1 MRGRGEGAF
10 ESRSC
15 RSGGASA
22 RRRRPRC
29 RGRSAAGWRAITLP
43 CLLARGSIRLVT
55 TAADVEHRACRASA
69 CSTPHDHVS
78 TSSSDSGIGLL
89 AAMTRMDPMWKR
101 TGRGAL
107 AHRQIVRCPLFP
119 PGTSARSVSARDTLT
134 AGGNHAT
141 QLPPGTYDARSGQSH
156 RRVPAMVPARGH
168 CRRRHRVLRAP
179 LGHVTAPPRRR
190 DGRAGDRHRRRHDAG
205 RVGRLLRPES
215 ERRGGRHR
223 RSRRRRPDERAG
235 VRRRAA
241 SAGPS
246 RAVLRG
252 RLDGL
257 LRHVGRG
264 AQSQHDRH
272 RACRAGAPERIRRRR
287 LASVHAGPAPA
298 AIGVDQHGARR
309 GRRRGHHRGIGRRGR
324 GGSLHDLGHERH
336 RCVARQRRRGARDH
350 VVLRG
355 RRDRPVLPL
364 LPAAESRD
372 DARHRHGALPGRGR
386 ITGHPDAHAPAAE
399 PHDDLR
405 QRGRPGARPRVA
417 GIDRHVGRADLR
429 RTRDVPRRRR
439 HARRRSGVGGIAAA
453 LDAVVLR

>member
-1 MRGRGEGAF
+1 
-10 ESRSC
+10 
-15 RSGGASA
+15 
-22 RRRRPRC
+22 
-29 RGRSAAGWRAITLP
+29 
-43 CLLARGSIRLVT
+43 
-55 TAADVEHRACRASA
+55 
-69 CSTPHDHVS
+69 
-78 TSSSDSGIGLL
+78 
-89 AAMTRMDPMWKR
+89 MWKR

-119 PGTSARSVSARDTLT
+119 PGTSRVAWLRTLT

-141 QLPPGTYDARSGQSH
+141 QLPPGTYDARSGH
-156 RRVPAMVPARGH
+156 RTAAFRRWFQPVAMAVVAIA
-168 CRRRHRVLRAP
+168 CSVAP
-179 LGHVTAPPRRR
+179 LGHVAAPPRRR

-264 AQSQHDRH
+264 AQSQHHRH
-272 RACRAGAPERIRRRR
+272 RACRAGAPERIRWRR
-287 LASVHAGPAPA
+287 LASVHAGPATA

-309 GRRRGHHRGIGRRGR
+309 GRRRGHHRGIGRRGG

-336 RCVARQRRRGARDH
+336 RRVARQRRLGARDH

-372 DARHRHGALPGRGR
+372 DARHRHGALPGRSR
-386 ITGHPDAHAPAAE
+386 LTGHPDAHAPAAE

-405 QRGRPGARPRVA
+405 QRGRPGARSRVA
-417 GIDRHVGRADLR
+417 GRDRHVGRADLR

-439 HARRRSGVGGIAAA
+439 HPRRRRGVGGIAAA